1 MKILS
6 NLETSYVTQ
15 LPIVSSW
22 ANTKAWE
29 VLFNTQLSSL
39 YLTLSQLSN
48 MNESE
53 PKMTH

>member
-6 NLETSYVTQ
+6 NLETSYVAQ

-22 ANTKAWE
+22 ANIKAWE
-29 VLFNTQLSSL
+29 ELFNTQLSSL

-53 PKMTH
+53 PKMTR